1 MSSASAPDATHSQQL
16 VHNWVYIVFWSAV
29 AGEERGNVIRVA
41 PAAVVDSST
50 NNKWKNHKQ
59 KRKKSTNQKKKQK
72 SRAKQS
78 AINHRDVE
86 YTIPRYTETNK
97 KRK

>member
-1 MSSASAPDATHSQQL
+1 MAMLLELRRPLSLTAQQ
-16 VHNWVYIVFWSAV
+16 I
-29 AGEERGNVIRVA
+29 
-41 PAAVVDSST
+41 T
-50 NNKWKNHKQ
+50 NEKITNRSEKNLQ
-59 KRKKSTNQKKKQK
+59 IRKKKKN

>member
-1 MSSASAPDATHSQQL
+1 MGCCCWLLCRDWDSYSYCCALVSNPLFFSLHCIQKNCKDMSSASAPDATHSQQL

-50 NNKWKNHKQ
+50 NNK
-59 KRKKSTNQKKKQK
+59 
-72 SRAKQS
+72 
-78 AINHRDVE
+78 
-86 YTIPRYTETNK
+86 
-97 KRK
+97 

>member
-50 NNKWKNHKQ
+50 NNK
-59 KRKKSTNQKKKQK
+59 
-72 SRAKQS
+72 
-78 AINHRDVE
+78 
-86 YTIPRYTETNK
+86 
-97 KRK
+97 